1 MALTRKFLAAMGIEA
16 DKVDEIIVA
25 HTETVDALK
34 EKMGELQTEADKV
47 PDIQKKLDKALKQ
60 IEDAE
65 KDGDKNPWKVKYDA
79 IKEEFGDYKK
89 NVEAEKS
96 KTTKT
101 EAFKKLLQEIG
112 ISEKRIDAVV
122 RVSDIESINLD
133 AEGKIEGASDLK
145 KSLEAEWEDF
155 IVKSNTQGANTSTP
169 PANNGGKQPLTKKEI
184 MEIKDTTERQNAWKE
199 FIENGGN

>member
-65 KDGDKNPWKVKYDA
+65 KDSDKNPWKVKYDA
-79 IKEEFGDYKK
+79 LKEEFGDYKK

-101 EAFKKLLQEIG
+101 EAFKKLLQDIG

-133 AEGKIEGASDLK
+133 AEGNIEGVDDLK
-145 KSLEAEWEDF
+145 KSLASEWEDF
-155 IVKSNTQGANTSTP
+155 IVKSSTKGADTTTP
-169 PANNGGKQPLTKKEI
+169 PTNNGGAGKKTKEEI
-184 MEIKDTTERQNAWKE
+184 MAIKDTVERQQAMLENKE
-199 FIENGGN
+199 LFLT

>member
-96 KTTKT
+96 KITKT
-101 EAFKKLLQEIG
+101 EAFKKLLQDIG

-169 PANNGGKQPLTKKEI
+169 PANNGGKQQLTKKEI

>member
-60 IEDAE
+60 IEEAE

-101 EAFKKLLQEIG
+101 EAFKKLLKDIG
-112 ISEKRIDAVV
+112 ISEKRIDSVIK
-122 RVSDIESINLD
+122 VSDIDSIKLD

-169 PANNGGKQPLTKKEI
+169 PANNGGKQQLTKKEI

>member
-1 MALTRKFLAAMGIEA
+1 MGIEA

-101 EAFKKLLQEIG
+101 EAFKKLLQDIG

-133 AEGKIEGASDLK
+133 AEGNIEGVDDLK
-145 KSLEAEWEDF
+145 KSLASEWEDF
-155 IVKSNTQGANTSTP
+155 IVKSSTKGADTTTP
-169 PANNGGKQPLTKKEI
+169 PANNGGAGKKTKEEI
-184 MEIKDTTERQNAWKE
+184 MAIKDTVERQQAMLENKE
-199 FIENGGN
+199 LFLT

>member
-1 MALTRKFLAAMGIEA
+1 MGIEA

-101 EAFKKLLQEIG
+101 EAFKKLLQDIG

-133 AEGKIEGASDLK
+133 AEGNIEGVDDLK
-145 KSLEAEWEDF
+145 KSLASEWEDF
-155 IVKSNTQGANTSTP
+155 IVKSNMQGANTSTP
-169 PANNGGKQPLTKKEI
+169 PTNNGGKQQLTKKEI